1 MSDVPAPLVF
11 AAAPAAPDTL
21 NIMLYGPPGSGK
33 STAAATAPG
42 PILWINAEGPGAL
55 AYARKTARQRASE
68 ILEVRLDDQADAQVV
83 LRQVVQHIRASTEPR
98 PATVVVDTIGK
109 VREALIRRLVV
120 RGSKNTLQQFG
131 EVARVIGEFV
141 RLMRDEHVNL
151 VLLAHEQVE
160 DADGDRIVRPQIGGA
175 LTESLPADMD
185 VVAYCGV
192 HRDGDAVQYLGV
204 LVEVN
209 GRRAKDR
216 SGGLGASRPLDL
228 SEWLAAYRAAL
239 TPDES
244 DVPWGPDPEGAGDD
258 ASADLAEQQSMS
270 VEAA

>member
-1 MSDVPAPLVF
+1 MNADIPAGLVF
-11 AAAPAAPDTL
+11 AEAPPAPDTFNVL
-21 NIMLYGPPGSGK
+21 LYGPPGSGK

-42 PILWINAEGPGAL
+42 PLLWINAEGAGAL
-55 AYARKTARQRASE
+55 AYARKTAAQVASS
-68 ILEVRLDDQADAQVV
+68 IHEVRIEDHTDPQQALHEVIKHVRSGSEPQV
-83 LRQVVQHIRASTEPR
+83 R
-98 PATVVVDTIGK
+98 TVVMDTVGK
-109 VREALIRRLVV
+109 IRESLIRKLVQ

-131 EVARVIGEFV
+131 EVARILGEFV
-141 RLMRDEHVNL
+141 RLMRDENVNL
-151 VLLAHEQVE
+151 VLLAHEDVQ

-192 HRDGDAVQYLGV
+192 HRDGDKLEYLGV

-228 SEWLAAYRAAL
+228 TDWLEAYRAAL
-239 TPDES
+239 AS
-244 DVPWGPDPEGAGDD
+244 DVPWDQNSEPDE
-258 ASADLAEQQSMS
+258 ADLLAEKSFAQR
-270 VEAA
+270 ELT